1 MPVRLVLEQVSKRRA
16 ADDRVFEL
24 TIERLVLAPGERLA
38 VVGQSG
44 SGKSTLL
51 DLAGLALAPDGAHG
65 FRLEPDG
72 GAPLALGE
80 LWRTRRLEALAALR
94 ARHFGYVV
102 QSGALLPFLSVE
114 DNVHLPL
121 SLAGRRDRGR
131 VHELL
136 DRLDIGD
143 LRRVLPE
150 RLSFGQRQR
159 VAVARALVHRPDF
172 LLADEP
178 TASLDPENA
187 RRVMEALLE
196 LTTAEGSALLLV
208 SHDLDL
214 LDGFDL
220 RRARMTG
227 TAAGRTHHAR
237 LVPEE
242 TSRAA

>member
-1 MPVRLVLEQVSKRRA
+1 MRLVLEQVRKRRA

-24 TIERLVLAPGERLA
+24 TVERLALAPGERLA

-51 DLAGLALAPDGAHG
+51 DLAGLALAPDGART
-65 FRLEPDG
+65 FRLEADG
-72 GAPLALGE
+72 VTADVGQ
-80 LWRTRRLEALAALR
+80 LWRARDLEALAALR

-121 SLAGRRDRGR
+121 SLTGRRDRER
-131 VHELL
+131 VRDLL
-136 DRLDIGD
+136 ARLGIASLG
-143 LRRVLPE
+143 RVLPE

-159 VAVARALVHRPDF
+159 VAVARALAHRPDF

-178 TASLDPENA
+178 TASLDPDNA

-196 LTTAEGSALLLV
+196 LTAAEGSALLLV

-214 LDGFDL
+214 LDDFRL
-220 RRARMTG
+220 PRAQMAG
-227 TAAGRTHHAR
+227 APEGRTHRAW

-242 TSRAA
+242 ASRAA

>member
-1 MPVRLVLEQVSKRRA
+1 MRLVLEQVRKRRA

-51 DLAGLALAPDGAHG
+51 DLAGLALAPDGART
-65 FRLEPDG
+65 FRLESDG
-72 GAPLALGE
+72 GAPAEVGE
-80 LWRTRRLEALAALR
+80 LWRARDLEALAGLR
-94 ARHFGYVV
+94 KRHFGYVV

-121 SLAGRRDRGR
+121 SLAGRRDRDR
-131 VHELL
+131 VHDLL
-136 DRLDIGD
+136 ERLGIAN
-143 LRRVLPE
+143 LERVLPE

-159 VAVARALVHRPDF
+159 VAVARALAHRPDF

-178 TASLDPENA
+178 TASLDPDNA

-196 LTTAEGSALLLV
+196 LTAAEGSALLVV

-214 LDGFDL
+214 LDDFQL
-220 RRARMTG
+220 PRARIAG
-227 TAAGRTHHAR
+227 APEGRTHRAW
-237 LVPEE
+237 LMPEE
-242 TSRAA
+242 ASRAA

>member
-1 MPVRLVLEQVSKRRA
+1 MRLVLEQVRKRRA

-24 TIERLVLAPGERLA
+24 TIERLALGSGERLA

-51 DLAGLALAPDGAHG
+51 DLAGLALAPDGAST
-65 FRLEPDG
+65 FRLEPDDDPAADVG
-72 GAPLALGE
+72 K
-80 LWRTRRLEALAALR
+80 LWRERDLEALAGLR

-102 QSGALLPFLSVE
+102 QSGALLPFLSVA

-121 SLAGRRDRGR
+121 SLAGRRDRER
-131 VHELL
+131 VRDLL
-136 DRLDIGD
+136 DRLGIAS
-143 LRRVLPE
+143 LERVLPE

-159 VAVARALVHRPDF
+159 VAVARALAHRPDF

-178 TASLDPENA
+178 TASLDPDNA

-196 LTTAEGSALLLV
+196 LTAAEGSALLLV

-214 LDGFDL
+214 LDDFRL
-220 RRARMTG
+220 PRARMSG
-227 TAAGRTHHAR
+227 APEGRTHRAW
-237 LVPEE
+237 LAAAEA
-242 TSRAA
+242 SRAA

>member
-1 MPVRLVLEQVSKRRA
+1 MRLVLEQVRKRRA

-24 TIERLVLAPGERLA
+24 TIERLALGSGERLA

-51 DLAGLALAPDGAHG
+51 DLAGLALAPDGARV
-65 FRLEPDG
+65 FRLERDG
-72 GAPLALGE
+72 EPADVGK
-80 LWRTRRLEALAALR
+80 LWRERDLEALAGLR

-102 QSGALLPFLSVE
+102 QSGALLPFLSVA

-121 SLAGRRDRGR
+121 SLAGRRDRER
-131 VHELL
+131 VRDLL
-136 DRLDIGD
+136 DRLGIAS
-143 LRRVLPE
+143 LERVLPE

-159 VAVARALVHRPDF
+159 VAVARALAHRPDF

-178 TASLDPENA
+178 TASLDPDNA

-196 LTTAEGSALLLV
+196 LTAAEGSALLLV

-214 LDGFDL
+214 LDDFRL
-220 RRARMTG
+220 PRARMAG
-227 TAAGRTHHAR
+227 APEGRTHRAW
-237 LVPEE
+237 LAAAEA
-242 TSRAA
+242 SRAA

>member
-1 MPVRLVLEQVSKRRA
+1 MRLVLEEVRKRRA

-24 TIERLVLAPGERLA
+24 TVEHLTLGPGERLA

-51 DLAGLALAPDGAHG
+51 DLAGLALAPDAARS
-65 FRLEPDG
+65 FRLEPDD
-72 GAPLALGE
+72 GAPSQVGD
-80 LWRTRRLEALAALR
+80 LWRARDLEALAKLR

-102 QSGALLPFLSVE
+102 QSGALLPFLSVA

-136 DRLDIGD
+136 DRLGIAG
-143 LRRVLPE
+143 LARVLPE

-159 VAVARALVHRPDF
+159 VAVARALAHRPAF

-178 TASLDPENA
+178 TASLDPDNA

-196 LTTAEGSALLLV
+196 LTADEGSALLLV

-214 LDGFDL
+214 LDDFAL
-220 RRARMTG
+220 PRAHMAG
-227 TAAGRTHHAR
+227 AADGRTHRAW
-237 LVPEE
+237 LVSDEVAD
-242 TSRAA
+242 AA

>member
-1 MPVRLVLEQVSKRRA
+1 MRLVLEQVRKRRA

-24 TIERLVLAPGERLA
+24 TIEHLVLGPGERLA

-51 DLAGLALAPDGAHG
+51 DLAGLALAPDGARA
-65 FRLEPDG
+65 FRLEPED
-72 GAPLALGE
+72 GAPLSVAE
-80 LWRTRRLEALAALR
+80 LWRSRDLEALAALR

-121 SLAGRRDRGR
+121 SLGGRRDRDR

-136 DRLDIGD
+136 DRLDIGN
-143 LRRVLPE
+143 LGRVLPE

-196 LTTAEGSALLLV
+196 LTAAEGSALLLV

-214 LDGFDL
+214 LDDFDL
-220 RRARMTG
+220 PRARMAG
-227 TAAGRTHHAR
+227 TPEGRTHHAR
-237 LVPEE
+237 LVQGEIP
-242 TSRAA
+242 RAA

>member
-1 MPVRLVLEQVSKRRA
+1 MRLVLEQVRKRRA

-24 TIERLVLAPGERLA
+24 AIERLVLGSGERLA

-51 DLAGLALAPDGAHG
+51 DLAGLALAPDGARA

-72 GAPLALGE
+72 GVAADVGA
-80 LWRTRRLEALAALR
+80 LWRARDLEALAGLR

-121 SLAGRRDRGR
+121 SLAGRRDRDR
-131 VHELL
+131 VHDLL
-136 DRLDIGD
+136 GRLGIAN
-143 LRRVLPE
+143 LERVLPG

-159 VAVARALVHRPDF
+159 VAVARALAHRPDF

-178 TASLDPENA
+178 TASLDPDNA

-196 LTTAEGSALLLV
+196 LTAAEGSALLLV

-214 LDGFDL
+214 LDDFQL
-220 RRARMTG
+220 PRAQMAG
-227 TAAGRTHHAR
+227 APEGRTHHAW
-237 LVPEE
+237 LVQGEAA
-242 TSRAA
+242 RAA

>member
-1 MPVRLVLEQVSKRRA
+1 
-16 ADDRVFEL
+16 
-24 TIERLVLAPGERLA
+24 

-51 DLAGLALAPDGAHG
+51 DLAGLALAPDGAHA
-65 FRLEPDG
+65 FRLEPEDG
-72 GAPLALGE
+72 PPVEVGE
-80 LWRTRRLEALAALR
+80 LWRRRDLETLAALR

-102 QSGALLPFLSVE
+102 QSGALLPFLSVA

-121 SLAGRRDRGR
+121 SLTGRRDRGR
-131 VHELL
+131 VRDLL
-136 DRLDIGD
+136 DRLDIAN
-143 LRRVLPE
+143 LERVLPE

-178 TASLDPENA
+178 TASLDPDNA

-196 LTTAEGSALLLV
+196 LTAAEGSALLLV

-214 LDGFDL
+214 LDDFAL
-220 RRARMTG
+220 PRAHMAG
-227 TAAGRTHHAR
+227 APEGRTHRAW
-237 LVPEE
+237 LVPREA
-242 TSRAA
+242 SRAA

>member
-1 MPVRLVLEQVSKRRA
+1 MRLVLEQVRKRRA

-24 TIERLVLAPGERLA
+24 TIERLALGSGERLA

-51 DLAGLALAPDGAHG
+51 DLAGLALAPDGARV
-65 FRLEPDG
+65 FRLERDG
-72 GAPLALGE
+72 EPADVGK
-80 LWRTRRLEALAALR
+80 LWRERDLEALAGLR

-102 QSGALLPFLSVE
+102 QSGALLPFLSVA

-121 SLAGRRDRGR
+121 SLAGRRDRER
-131 VHELL
+131 VHDLL
-136 DRLDIGD
+136 DRLGIAS
-143 LRRVLPE
+143 LERVLPE

-159 VAVARALVHRPDF
+159 VAVARALAHRPDF

-178 TASLDPENA
+178 TASLDPDNA

-196 LTTAEGSALLLV
+196 LTAAEGSALLLV

-214 LDGFDL
+214 LDDFRL
-220 RRARMTG
+220 PRARMAG
-227 TAAGRTHHAR
+227 APEGRTHRAW
-237 LVPEE
+237 LAAAEA
-242 TSRAA
+242 SRAA

>member
-1 MPVRLVLEQVSKRRA
+1 MRLVLEQVRKRRA

-51 DLAGLALAPDGAHG
+51 DLAGLALAPDGAG
-65 FRLEPDG
+65 TFRLEREDG
-72 GAPLALGE
+72 VAAEVGE
-80 LWRTRRLEALAALR
+80 LWRRRDLEALAALR

-121 SLAGRRDRGR
+121 SLAGRRDRDR
-131 VHELL
+131 VRDLL
-136 DRLDIGD
+136 DRLGIAR
-143 LRRVLPE
+143 LERVLPE

-178 TASLDPENA
+178 TASLDPDNA

-196 LTTAEGSALLLV
+196 LTAAEGSALLVV

-214 LDGFDL
+214 LDDFAL
-220 RRARMTG
+220 PRAQMAG
-227 TAAGRTHHAR
+227 APDGRTHRAW
-237 LVPEE
+237 LVPAEA
-242 TSRAA
+242 SRAA

>member
-1 MPVRLVLEQVSKRRA
+1 MRLVLEQVRKRRA
-16 ADDRVFEL
+16 SDDRVFEL
-24 TIERLVLAPGERLA
+24 TVERLALAPGERLA

-51 DLAGLALAPDGAHG
+51 DLAGLALAPDGART
-65 FRLEPDG
+65 FRLEADG
-72 GAPLALGE
+72 VTTDIGK
-80 LWRTRRLEALAALR
+80 LWQARDLEALAALR

-121 SLAGRRDRGR
+121 SLTGRRDRDR
-131 VHELL
+131 VRDLL
-136 DRLDIGD
+136 ARLGIASLG
-143 LRRVLPE
+143 RVLPE

-159 VAVARALVHRPDF
+159 VAVARALAHRPDF

-178 TASLDPENA
+178 TASLDPDNA

-196 LTTAEGSALLLV
+196 LTAAEGSALLLV

-214 LDGFDL
+214 LDDFRL
-220 RRARMTG
+220 PRAQMAG
-227 TAAGRTHHAR
+227 APEGRTHHAW

-242 TSRAA
+242 ASRAA

>member
-1 MPVRLVLEQVSKRRA
+1 MRLVLEQVRKRRA

-24 TIERLVLAPGERLA
+24 TIERLALGSGERLA

-51 DLAGLALAPDGAHG
+51 DLAGLALAPDGARV
-65 FRLEPDG
+65 FRLERDG
-72 GAPLALGE
+72 EPADVAK
-80 LWRTRRLEALAALR
+80 LWRERDLEALAGLR

-102 QSGALLPFLSVE
+102 QSGALLPFLSVA

-121 SLAGRRDRGR
+121 SLAGRRDRER
-131 VHELL
+131 VRDLL
-136 DRLDIGD
+136 DRLGIAS
-143 LRRVLPE
+143 LERVLPE

-159 VAVARALVHRPDF
+159 VAVARALAHRPDF

-178 TASLDPENA
+178 TASLDPDNA

-196 LTTAEGSALLLV
+196 LTAAEGSALLLV

-214 LDGFDL
+214 LDDFRL
-220 RRARMTG
+220 PRARMAG
-227 TAAGRTHHAR
+227 APEGRTHRAW
-237 LVPEE
+237 LAAAEA
-242 TSRAA
+242 SRAA

>member
-1 MPVRLVLEQVSKRRA
+1 MRLVLEQVRKRRA

-24 TIERLVLAPGERLA
+24 TIEHLALGPGERLA

-51 DLAGLALAPDGAHG
+51 DIVGLALAPDGAKA

-72 GAPLALGE
+72 AAADVGK
-80 LWRTRRLEALAALR
+80 LWRERDLEALAGLR

-102 QSGALLPFLSVE
+102 QSGALLPFLSVG

-121 SLAGRRDRGR
+121 SLAGRRDRER
-131 VHELL
+131 VRDLL
-136 DRLDIGD
+136 DRLGIAG
-143 LRRVLPE
+143 LERVLPE

-159 VAVARALVHRPDF
+159 VAVARALAHRPDF

-178 TASLDPENA
+178 TASLDPDNA

-196 LTTAEGSALLLV
+196 LTAAEGSALLLV

-214 LDGFDL
+214 LDDFAL
-220 RRARMTG
+220 PCARMAG
-227 TAAGRTHHAR
+227 APEGRTHRAW
-237 LVPEE
+237 LAAAEAA
-242 TSRAA
+242 RAA

>member
-1 MPVRLVLEQVSKRRA
+1 MRLVLEQVRKRRA

-24 TIERLVLAPGERLA
+24 TIERMDLGPGERLA

-51 DLAGLALAPDGAHG
+51 DLAGLALAPDGAHA
-65 FRLEPDG
+65 FRLESDG
-72 GAPLALGE
+72 GGPVNLGE
-80 LWRTRRLEALAALR
+80 LWRTRQLEALAALR

-102 QSGALLPFLSVE
+102 QSGALLPFLSVG

-121 SLAGRRDRGR
+121 SLAGRRERDRVR
-131 VHELL
+131 DLL
-136 DRLDIGD
+136 DRLGIAS
-143 LRRVLPE
+143 LERVLPE

-159 VAVARALVHRPDF
+159 VAVARALAHRPDF

-178 TASLDPENA
+178 TASLDPDNA
-187 RRVMEALLE
+187 RRVMELLLE
-196 LTTAEGSALLLV
+196 LTAAEGSALLLV

-214 LDGFDL
+214 LDDL
-220 RRARMTG
+220 RLPRAHMAG
-227 TAAGRTHHAR
+227 VPEGRTHHAR
-237 LVPEE
+237 LVHDE

>member
-1 MPVRLVLEQVSKRRA
+1 MRLVLEEVRKRRV

-24 TIERLVLAPGERLA
+24 TIERLALGPGDRLA

-51 DLAGLALAPDGAHG
+51 DLAGLALAPDGAKA

-72 GAPLALGE
+72 APVDVGK
-80 LWRTRRLEALAALR
+80 LWRERDLEALAGLR

-102 QSGALLPFLSVE
+102 QSGALLPFLSVG

-121 SLAGRRDRGR
+121 SLAGRRDRER
-131 VHELL
+131 VRDLL
-136 DRLDIGD
+136 DRLGIAG
-143 LRRVLPE
+143 LERVLPE

-159 VAVARALVHRPDF
+159 VAVARALAHRPDF

-178 TASLDPENA
+178 TASLDPDNA

-196 LTTAEGSALLLV
+196 LTAAEGSALLLV

-214 LDGFDL
+214 LDDFRL
-220 RRARMTG
+220 PRAHMAG
-227 TAAGRTHHAR
+227 APEGRTHRAW
-237 LVPEE
+237 LAAAGAA
-242 TSRAA
+242 RAA